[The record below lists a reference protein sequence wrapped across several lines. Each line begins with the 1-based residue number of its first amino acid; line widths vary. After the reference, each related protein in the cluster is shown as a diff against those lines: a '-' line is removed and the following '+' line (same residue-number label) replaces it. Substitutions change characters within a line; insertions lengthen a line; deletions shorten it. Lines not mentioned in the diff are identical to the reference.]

1 MAGRDLPDL
10 VKIDAGGHGPR
21 ILAGASEP
29 LGKTAIFVVEAVV
42 SAGYEDSA
50 AETIKWAAGAGYR
63 FIDLTDLHRSPNHD
77 VPSIFELRFSC
88 AEGKKVRTLW

>member
-1 MAGRDLPDL
+1 M
-10 VKIDAGGHGPR
+10 KIDAGGHCPR

-50 AETIKWAAGAGYR
+50 AEAIKRAAGAGYR

-77 VPSIFELRFSC
+77 VPSLLLPKSDSHSGDISDPQCGARKL
-88 AEGKKVRTLW
+88 